1 MLIDWFTVGA
11 QTLNFLILV
20 WLLRRFLYQPIL
32 AAIDTRERSIATTLA
47 DADAK
52 HASAQQERA
61 EYEQKN
67 AQIEQQRAE
76 LLRQA
81 SAEAHTQGT
90 VLLDAARAA
99 AETLSAKQREALAAD
114 RKSTR
119 LNSSHT

>member
-1 MLIDWFTVGA
+1 MLIDWFTFGA

-32 AAIDTRERSIATTLA
+32 DAIDTRERSIATTLA

-52 HASAQQERA
+52 HASAQKERA

-67 AQIEQQRAE
+67 AQIDQQRTE

-81 SAEAHTQGT
+81 TADARTQGT
-90 VLLDAARAA
+90 ALLDAARAA
-99 AETLSAKQREALAAD
+99 A
-114 RKSTR
+114 
-119 LNSSHT
+119 